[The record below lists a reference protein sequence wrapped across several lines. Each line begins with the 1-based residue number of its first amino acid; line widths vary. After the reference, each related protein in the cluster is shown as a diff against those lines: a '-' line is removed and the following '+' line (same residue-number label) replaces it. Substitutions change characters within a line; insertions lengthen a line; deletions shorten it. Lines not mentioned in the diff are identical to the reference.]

1 MKRILFI
8 FALYLLTFTTF
19 AQVLVPKGLKTSTYT
34 ITPTEVNTLHGAT
47 SNIQSQLTGKANV
60 ADTVSAT
67 GLFAPIASPAF
78 TGTPTAP
85 TASVNTNTTQIATTE
100 FVVNTN
106 PTIADYQSMGMPGIL
121 FPMGWQAPISSTETM
136 TSQDMRAITLVV
148 RKSTLVTGYYFVN
161 SVAGVYTA
169 SNINGLCLYSKSGST
184 YTKVTGSE
192 VNDANLWTYT
202 NLVQKPMTAPITLP
216 IGVYKLCW
224 MFSSSSTTTA
234 PQILC
239 QGAFANT
246 VAVKYLFGANIDWVS
261 CKYPTQTTFPAA
273 WTVNLLNTQNNIPA
287 FWLY

>member
-1 MKRILFI
+1 MISSLFSQ
-8 FALYLLTFTTF
+8 

-34 ITPTEVNTLHGAT
+34 ITPAEVNTLHGVS
-47 SNIQSQLTGKANV
+47 SNIQSQINAKANV
-60 ADTVSAT
+60 ADTTSAST
-67 GLFAPIASPAF
+67 IFYTKTQIDATFAPKASPAL

-85 TASVNTNTTQIATTE
+85 TAAVGTNTTQVATTE
-100 FVVNTN
+100 FVVNQN
-106 PTIADYQSMGMPGIL
+106 STIEDFKALGMPGLL
-121 FPMGWQAPISSTETM
+121 FPMGWAAPVSPNETM
-136 TSQDMRAITLVV
+136 TSQDLRGITLVV

-169 SNINGLCLYSKSGST
+169 SNINGLCLYSKSGTT

-192 VNDANLWTYT
+192 VDDPNMWTYT
-202 NLVQKPMTAPITLP
+202 NLVQKPLSAPITLQ

-224 MFSSSSTTTA
+224 MFSSSATTTT

-246 VAVKYLFGANIDWVS
+246 ASVSKLFSVTDYVTCKWVA
-261 CKYPTQTTFPAA
+261 QTTFPA
-273 WTVNLLNTQNNIPA
+273 TFVTGTFSTQNYIPA